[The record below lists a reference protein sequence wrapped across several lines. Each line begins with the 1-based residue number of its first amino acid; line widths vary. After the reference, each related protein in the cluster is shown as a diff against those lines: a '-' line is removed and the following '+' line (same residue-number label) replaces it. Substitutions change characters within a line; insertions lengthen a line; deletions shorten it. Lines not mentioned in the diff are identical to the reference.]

1 MHRAAHLPIPAA
13 APRWGRGALALG
25 VALALLVV
33 QFALQTHLVEHDLLP
48 GAHEVCEQCVT
59 AKSAT
64 PPSQSHAVAPDLVL
78 GEKPV
83 AAPVAQTDARAPLVV
98 RNRAP
103 PSLA

>member
-1 MHRAAHLPIPAA
+1 MRPTPASHPRRPDALRRAF
-13 APRWGRGALALG
+13 ALG

-48 GAHEVCEQCVT
+48 GAHQVCEQCVT
-59 AKSAT
+59 AKVAT
-64 PPSQSHAVAPDLVL
+64 PPAAPPAGLLDPVRAVAPTV
-78 GEKPV
+78 
-83 AAPVAQTDARAPLVV
+83 APVARDGDRAPLVV

>member
-1 MHRAAHLPIPAA
+1 M
-13 APRWGRGALALG
+13 G

-48 GAHEVCEQCVT
+48 GAHQVCEQCVT
-59 AKSAT
+59 AKAT
-64 PPSQSHAVAPDLVL
+64 PVPVAGFAGTPDLVR
-78 GEKPV
+78 GMPP
-83 AAPVAQTDARAPLVV
+83 AALSIAQTSACAPLVV